1 MTSMRDT
8 LATRLWPA
16 AADSLGAKIAL
27 VLAGTAL
34 LTLSAKVQI
43 PFWPVPMTMQT
54 FVVLLIGAAYGA
66 RLGGATLL
74 AYLAQGAVG
83 LPVFAAG
90 GGLAYLTGPTAG
102 YLFGFLAAAV
112 LVGWL
117 AERGLCGSRLG
128 TLATF
133 LAGTVVMFGLGAGWL
148 GALFGAE
155 VALASGVVPFLLSEA
170 VKIALAV
177 ALVPLAWKR
186 LGRG

>member
-1 MTSMRDT
+1 MPNT

-16 AADSLGAKIAL
+16 ATGSTGAKIL
-27 VLAGTAL
+27 TVLAGTAL

-54 FVVLLIGAAYGA
+54 FVVLLIGAALGA
-66 RLGGATLL
+66 RLGGATVL

-90 GGLAYLTGPTAG
+90 GGLAYLMGPTAG
-102 YLFGFLAAAV
+102 YLFGFLVAAV
-112 LVGWL
+112 LVGLL
-117 AERGLCGSRLG
+117 AERGLCRTRLG

-133 LAGTVVMFGLGAGWL
+133 LAGTVTIFALGAGWL
-148 GALFGAE
+148 AVLFGTE

-170 VKIALAV
+170 FKIALAV
-177 ALVPLAWKR
+177 ALVPLAWT